1 MPTIKS
7 NSKRVYRTQQS
18 FRLNSKSP
26 NNLMC
31 YREEKWMHAISK
43 GEEESSQ
50 SNDNGRFFFDDDQQH
65 AHPFSQLV
73 HQQLLVSKS
82 PTPIIVSPENQ

>member
-1 MPTIKS
+1 
-7 NSKRVYRTQQS
+7 
-18 FRLNSKSP
+18 
-26 NNLMC
+26 
-31 YREEKWMHAISK
+31 MHAISK